1 MLDGYTKAEER
12 GKMTMVATIIKNK
25 RALLDQ
31 ETKIRESVI
40 EETKDAEH
48 TAFQSVFDKWR
59 KRAQII
65 KMKEGKC
72 NHDSIERCV

>member
-40 EETKDAEH
+40 EETKDADH
-48 TAFQSVFDKWR
+48 KAFLYVFDKWR
-59 KRAQII
+59 MLAQII

-72 NHDSIERCV
+72 DHDSIERCV